1 MLSIDRVRGW
11 DYCLVQDVFNLVG
24 NPRDFWRAQKRH
36 KSGTAESNSSLLN
49 KLEKNT
55 KNYRHPG

>member
-1 MLSIDRVRGW
+1 MGLLFGRGFF
-11 DYCLVQDVFNLVG
+11 LNLVG

-49 KLEKNT
+49 KLGKNT
-55 KNYRHPG
+55 KKHRQTG